1 MFESP
6 LFMRVESVL
15 VHIRVSRKNGYL
27 SAKLLSD
34 VFLT

>member
-1 MFESP
+1 M
-6 LFMRVESVL
+6 

-34 VFLT
+34 VFRHLFIKLR